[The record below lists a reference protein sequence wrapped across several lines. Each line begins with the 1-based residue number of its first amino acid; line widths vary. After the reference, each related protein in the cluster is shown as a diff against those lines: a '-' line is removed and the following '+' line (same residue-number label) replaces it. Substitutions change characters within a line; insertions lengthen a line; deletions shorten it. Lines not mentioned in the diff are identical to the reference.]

1 MTTGTLASRLKTA
14 FLTVDDGALMRNA
27 FFALLAAA
35 AVFVL
40 IDFREISAS
49 NAELPGYDPMQPGTV
64 PVLPPALTEGSPAD
78 TPFEVTTDREI
89 LKQAIRFDLRP
100 GGILSAE
107 GSIDPGA
114 ASRFAAEIEARGEYV
129 KSIALN
135 SPGGSVD
142 DALAMSALIRD
153 KKLGTSVA
161 GGALCAS
168 SCPIVFAG
176 GETRKAAEGAVVG
189 VHQVFNG
196 SAQRPTPEEAMSSA
210 QTITA
215 RVGRH
220 LETMGIKPGLWLH
233 ALETPPDRLYYLT
246 PEEMRDLSLTTE
258 PEATA
263 KTGS

>member
-1 MTTGTLASRLKTA
+1 MTADRLAARLKTA
-14 FLTVDDGALMRNA
+14 FLAVDDGALMRNA

-35 AVFVL
+35 TVFVL
-40 IDFREISAS
+40 VDFREISAS
-49 NAELPGYDPMQPGTV
+49 NAALPGYDPMLPETA
-64 PVLPPALTEGSPAD
+64 PVLPPALTEGIPA
-78 TPFEVTTDREI
+78 TAPFEVTTDREI

-100 GGILSAE
+100 GGVLAAE
-107 GSIDPGA
+107 GAIDPGA

-129 KSIALN
+129 KTIALN

-153 KKLGTSVA
+153 KRLATSVA
-161 GGALCAS
+161 PGALCAS

-176 GETRKAAEGAVVG
+176 GETREAADGAVVG

-196 SAQRPTPEEAMSSA
+196 SKERPTPEEAMSSA
-210 QTITA
+210 QAITA

-246 PEEMRDLSLTTE
+246 VKEMHDLSLTTE
-258 PEATA
+258 PEE
-263 KTGS
+263 KTSG